1 MFVGLVKPKVHR
13 FTLRLIYAGV
23 LNVCFKAVK
32 TFYAPIVNFGVHRS
46 CLSSNW
52 FKLALLI
59 D

>member
-1 MFVGLVKPKVHR
+1 MSVGLVKPKVHR
-13 FTLRLIYAGV
+13 FTVCLINSGV

-32 TFYAPIVNFGVHRS
+32 TFYAPIVNFGVHCS